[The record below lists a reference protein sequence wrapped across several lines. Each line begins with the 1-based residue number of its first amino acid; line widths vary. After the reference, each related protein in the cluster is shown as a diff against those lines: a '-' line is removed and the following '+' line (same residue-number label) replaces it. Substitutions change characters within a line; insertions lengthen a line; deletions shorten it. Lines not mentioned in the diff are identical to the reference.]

1 MGTDEARSAQLYLD
15 GQPFDGIKEIEL
27 EPTPDDE
34 SAESL
39 RTADTLTLELTLTP
53 EQAAAI
59 VAAAK
64 PVIDKAI
71 DTIVQALRE
80 FTDWAADVLRKVA
93 AATAKTAS
101 DLVDSLLYTANEHPK
116 WWHLYK
122 HAKKA
127 RTRKKYRRRLMQQL
141 LRKLEAAAVT

>member
-1 MGTDEARSAQLYLD
+1 M
-15 GQPFDGIKEIEL
+15 
-27 EPTPDDE
+27 
-34 SAESL
+34 
-39 RTADTLTLELTLTP
+39 
-53 EQAAAI
+53 
-59 VAAAK
+59 
-64 PVIDKAI
+64 
-71 DTIVQALRE
+71 QALRE
-80 FTDWAADVLRKVA
+80 FADWAADVLRKVA

-116 WWHLYK
+116 WWRLYK